1 MYEVID
7 RKTAQVVGIY
17 KTLKTARRA
26 VDRLDNIYGGYR
38 YHHRRVESPSK
49 EVTI

>member
-7 RKTAQVVGIY
+7 RKTGQVVGTY

-26 VDRLDNIYGGYR
+26 VDRLDNIYGGCR
-38 YHHRRVESPSK
+38 YHHRRVEAPSK
-49 EVTI
+49 EVAL